1 MGVKEANNRQKHI
14 LRLKDYKS
22 KTIHDQ
28 TDIENLRL
36 IANHSLKTLCKE
48 RGSDLIVFP
57 RNFEKLKDEDEG
69 KAIISMVEGKD
80 SATITPSDML
90 GFIGVN
96 NTYLSIGT
104 RFSGSREGGEDKGDY
119 LLHYMLEKVFQI
131 KILSLLH
138 PSSED
143 GMLETM
149 VHMFPGFLAKA
160 LRQGLLKRY
169 TRFQRNDA
177 NIKGPIDVSR
187 HIRTN
192 MPFNGK
198 IAYTHREH
206 ATDNAVTQL
215 IRHTIEFIRESRDK
229 FILTTDSQIRENVA
243 LIINTTPSYDI
254 KKRHLI
260 ITANKKHNPHPYYT
274 AYEPLVRLCIAIL
287 EHHKIRYHADKNNIF
302 GILFSG
308 SWLWEEYLYKSVFRE
323 LNFLHPDNR
332 KKTDPIHVFYGKI
345 KDNRNDEEVMEK
357 NYAPRYP
364 DFLLAQDEEK
374 FRESQECQIV
384 ADAKYRHYSYCGD
397 RDNLHQIIT
406 YMYITKAKSGILI
419 YPIGRDTDVNK
430 IKELKE
436 EIRQPKIINGCG
448 GKYFRIGFEIPEETE
463 SYQDFSEKM
472 RMEEKRVIEELS
484 NIS

>member
-14 LRLKDYKS
+14 LRLKDYKPQ
-22 KTIHDQ
+22 TIHGK

-36 IANHSLKTLCKE
+36 IANHSLKNLSKE
-48 RGSDLIVFP
+48 WGSELIVFP
-57 RNFEKLKDEDEG
+57 RNFEKLTYEDEE
-69 KAIISMVEGKD
+69 KTIISMVEAKD

-104 RFSGSREGGEDKGDY
+104 RFTSSGKDKEDY
-119 LLHYMLEKVFQI
+119 LLHYMLEKVFQM
-131 KILSLLH
+131 KILSVLH

-160 LRQGLLKRY
+160 LRQGLLKKY

-192 MPFNGK
+192 TPFNGK

-215 IRHTIEFIRESRDK
+215 IRHTIEFIRDSRDK
-229 FILTTDSQIRENVA
+229 FILTTDSQIRENVG

-260 ITANKKHNPHPYYT
+260 ITANKKRNPHPYYT

-308 SWLWEEYLYKSVFRE
+308 SWLWEEYLYKSVFKE

-332 KKTDPIHVFYGKI
+332 KKTNPIHVFYGTITESK
-345 KDNRNDEEVMEK
+345 NDEEVLEK

-364 DFLLAQDEEK
+364 DFILAKDKKK
-374 FRESQECQIV
+374 FEESQECQIV
-384 ADAKYRHYSYCGD
+384 VDAKYRHYSYCGD

-406 YMYITKAKSGILI
+406 YMYITKAQSGVLI
-419 YPIGRDTDVNK
+419 YPIGTDTDVNK

-436 EIRQPKIINGCG
+436 EIRQPKIINGG
-448 GKYFRIGFEIPEETE
+448 AGKYFRIGFEIPEETK
-463 SYQDFSEKM
+463 SYQDFSDKM
-472 RMEEKRVIEELS
+472 RKEEKKVIEELS